1 MDKNMKEIGATINK
15 METEYGLELMGM
27 FMMVNLLMGV
37 KKVMEFLFK
46 HKDRDIKVIER
57 RINKMEKACIL

>member
-1 MDKNMKEIGATINK
+1 MDKNMKEFEGTMNK

-37 KKVMEFLFK
+37 KKAMEFL
-46 HKDRDIKVIER
+46 
-57 RINKMEKACIL
+57 LPQ

>member
-1 MDKNMKEIGATINK
+1 MKVIMWMVWDKVLEFISSQMDKNMKEFEGTMNK

-37 KKVMEFLFK
+37 KKAMEFL
-46 HKDRDIKVIER
+46 
-57 RINKMEKACIL
+57 LPQ